1 MLNLATTASTTGVP
15 KGAKKHIYHQCD
27 LCAKEH
33 AKLAEE
39 SKDRNAS
46 KTKIRNELKWK
57 KPEFFNYVVDKTI
70 CLVKGMSSESFD
82 DLSEGKKEELR
93 SVHDPSRTSRDSN
106 RDILQKIESARE
118 DYRLGFFEKLAGKL
132 MDGANRTLGQRS
144 SPGMVESSRASG
156 SADLPTPSR
165 PIGASTTPAMH
176 RTVELLEVSN
186 LDAEKREKVQEMEMC
201 DDDEELKSL
210 EARVAEIDER
220 KKVLKEIIRENDRK
234 ARDLENKKQSESSD
248 LSVLDQS
255 WRDAR
260 YHAAIKAGVSHSKA
274 WFEEK
279 KRRKAALHRKSGS
292 KERAEEKL
300 NLEKKW
306 REEFDSKP
314 VKEEE
319 FRDEA
324 ASGIETEAVI

>member
-1 MLNLATTASTTGVP
+1 
-15 KGAKKHIYHQCD
+15 
-27 LCAKEH
+27 
-33 AKLAEE
+33 
-39 SKDRNAS
+39 
-46 KTKIRNELKWK
+46 
-57 KPEFFNYVVDKTI
+57 
-70 CLVKGMSSESFD
+70 
-82 DLSEGKKEELR
+82 
-93 SVHDPSRTSRDSN
+93 
-106 RDILQKIESARE
+106 
-118 DYRLGFFEKLAGKL
+118 
-132 MDGANRTLGQRS
+132 
-144 SPGMVESSRASG
+144 
-156 SADLPTPSR
+156 
-165 PIGASTTPAMH
+165 MH

-201 DDDEELKSL
+201 DDDEELRSL

-234 ARDLENKKQSESSD
+234 ARDLENKKQSESSEV
-248 LSVLDQS
+248 SVLDQS
-255 WRDAR
+255 WHDAR
-260 YHAAIKAGVSHSKA
+260 YHAAITAGVSHSKA

-306 REEFDSKP
+306 HEEFDSKP

-324 ASGIETEAVI
+324 ASGIETEAVIEEDDGKIRVLTGKAKQVRRGHVSFKDNKFFFKSAGTYRKLTQEEVASFKTEAKEDEARVMKKKRVDIHQKRFNLDPWTKRRRTRERRESKWLGRLRRGRLKKTSTCTIPRASWCARISREHFVDVV